1 MTKQVVDLGG
11 GNTEYRLIGSGEP
24 HGVIRFTG
32 AFDTLTWRSLTN
44 EYWNGFTVGVRS
56 TAVEQNP
63 PPTGVPSPA
72 TWLLMI
78 AGGAGMLA
86 SRRGR
91 KTRL

>member
-1 MTKQVVDLGG
+1 M
-11 GNTEYRLIGSGEP
+11 SGQATGLLSWFFHPNPE
-24 HGVIRFTG
+24 VKKEG
-32 AFDTLTWRSLTN
+32 AFDTLTWRSLTD
-44 EYWNGFTVGVRS
+44 EYWNGFTVGVQS